1 MFDTQHFC
9 NMLYT
14 MNNWLLLILSLPTE
28 NTAVRMRA
36 WRAVKSAGAAVLRDG
51 VYLLPDLDRS
61 RELFQRIA
69 EDVKEAGGSVFLM
82 NVGDSG
88 EQNLPALFDRS
99 QDYAQ
104 LAAEIATCHHLLA
117 NSTSPTD
124 VIKPIRKLRKTL
136 SSLIEIDFFPSI
148 QQSDTTAALT
158 ELEAIV
164 EKLLSPDEPQAVE
177 GIIPKQQ
184 RSAFQKQRWATRQR
198 PWMDR
203 LASAWLIRRHIDP
216 DAHFI
221 WLASIADCPQDAIGF
236 DFDGA
241 RFSHV
246 GDKVTFET
254 LLVSFDLESPALSR
268 VGRLVHCLD
277 VGGIRPAE
285 ASGVEQVLAG
295 LSASIA
301 DDDHFLEVACGV
313 FDGLYAAFDKEQN
326 LQEHKP
332 NPPL

>member
-1 MFDTQHFC
+1 
-9 NMLYT
+9 

-28 NTAVRMRA
+28 NTTVRMRA
-36 WRAVKSAGAAVLRDG
+36 WRAVKAAGAAVLRDG
-51 VYLLPDLDRS
+51 VYLLPDLDRC
-61 RELFQRIA
+61 RELFQRIS
-69 EDVKEAGGSVFLM
+69 EDVKEAGGSAFLM
-82 NVGDSG
+82 NAGDSG

-104 LAAEIATCHHLLA
+104 LAAEIAACHLLLA
-117 NSTSPTD
+117 SGASPAD
-124 VIKPIRKLRKTL
+124 VIKPVRKLRKTL
-136 SSLIEIDFFPSI
+136 AGLIEIDFFPRI
-148 QQSDTTAALT
+148 QQTDTTAALT
-158 ELEAIV
+158 ELEAVIS
-164 EKLLSPDEPQAVE
+164 KWLSADEPQAVE
-177 GIIPKQQ
+177 GIIQKLQ

-203 LASAWLIRRHIDP
+203 LASAWLILRHIDP
-216 DAHFI
+216 DASFI

-241 RFSHV
+241 RFTHV

-254 LLVSFDLESPALSR
+254 LLVSFDLESPALNR
-268 VGRLVHCLD
+268 LGRLVHCLD

-301 DDDHFLEVACGV
+301 DDDRLLEVACGV

-326 LQEHKP
+326 LQ
-332 NPPL
+332 